1 MPGKSLHQLA
11 ESNKTDELRTVLS
24 DSIESINTY
33 ATYPVFRNVIY
44 RHGLKGTPLHVAV
57 ISNCIDAARLLL
69 DFGADQ
75 SLNIMQF
82 ERGYDE
88 VSNTAALELAK
99 RLKSREMIEMLNNA
113 KG

>member
-11 ESNKTDELRTVLS
+11 ESNKTDELRAVLLES
-24 DSIESINTY
+24 VESINTY
-33 ATYPVFRNVIY
+33 ATYSLFRKVIY

-57 ISNCIDAARLLL
+57 ISNCLEAARLLL

-75 SLNIMQF
+75 ALNILQF

-88 VSNTAALELAK
+88 VPQTAALELAK
-99 RLKSREMIEMLNNA
+99 RLKLREMIEMLNDA
-113 KG
+113 KD